1 MAQPLGVAQRRTLAC
16 SRTEARW
23 WSGMPVGMVVVE
35 AVVTLTTVVVVA
47 GIMAA
52 VIAVDSIHI
61 DA

>member
-1 MAQPLGVAQRRTLAC
+1 
-16 SRTEARW
+16 
-23 WSGMPVGMVVVE
+23 MPVGMVVVE